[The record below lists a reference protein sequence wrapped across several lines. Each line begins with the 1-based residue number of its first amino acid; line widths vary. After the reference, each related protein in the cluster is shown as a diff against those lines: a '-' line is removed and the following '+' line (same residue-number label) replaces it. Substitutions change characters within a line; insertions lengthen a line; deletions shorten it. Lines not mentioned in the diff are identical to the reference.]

1 MALKHYSK
9 VEDYPVSL
17 ECSLKKLSHLTE
29 SSAGS
34 VPVSPRR
41 EGGTGCI
48 SPHPPTGGRTET
60 AGVMTLSKVNRLAGG
75 KSGSL
80 SLVLFVVTSK
90 YYIQAKLCFGL
101 HFPSF
106 TSLAVDGAVY

>member
-17 ECSLKKLSHLTE
+17 ECSLKKLSHLPE
-29 SSAGS
+29 SSPGC

-41 EGGTGCI
+41 EGGMGCI
-48 SPHPPTGGRTET
+48 SPPLTGGRTET
-60 AGVMTLSKVNRLAGG
+60 AGVMTLPKVNRLAGG